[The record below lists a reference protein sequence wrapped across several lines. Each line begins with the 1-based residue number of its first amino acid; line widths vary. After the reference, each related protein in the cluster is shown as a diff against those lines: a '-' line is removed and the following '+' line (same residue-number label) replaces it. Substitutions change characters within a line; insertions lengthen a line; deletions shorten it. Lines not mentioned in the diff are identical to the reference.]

1 MGGSHRNTRG
11 MASGAADPVHPSTA
25 IQPAELR
32 FRLDL
37 FSWTTFLWATVL
49 SILPMD
55 IVLVALGHGV
65 AETRTVL
72 YWTIAALILLTSLT
86 IWLRHRL
93 ARVLKIPT
101 KLADAPSPSRNE
113 PTTAA
118 PD

>member
-1 MGGSHRNTRG
+1 
-11 MASGAADPVHPSTA
+11 VLL
-25 IQPAELR
+25 IQFIPLLPYSLLNFALG
-32 FRLDL
+32 LT
-37 FSWTTFLWATVL
+37 SVPWTTFLWATVL
-49 SILPMD
+49 SILPTD

-101 KLADAPSPSRNE
+101 KLADAPSPSRNQ